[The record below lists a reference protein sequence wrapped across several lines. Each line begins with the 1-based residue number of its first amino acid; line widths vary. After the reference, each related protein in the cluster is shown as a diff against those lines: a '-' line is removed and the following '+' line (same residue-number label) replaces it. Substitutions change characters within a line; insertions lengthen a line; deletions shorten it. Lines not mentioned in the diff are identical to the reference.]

1 MGFPAC
7 LATGAHGGGGAAAP
21 AARALDAGCAGPARP
36 RRGGRRRVAAARTGR
51 AGGRGGGAA
60 LHGGAPDR
68 PQLRRVRA
76 ALRLLQT
83 RHLAGAH
90 GQLEVPGPVL
100 PPKAAGLVWG
110 QRGPLEHCQ
119 HLLLPE
125 SPFPAVD
132 LPFQDYVE
140 HLLHPQDPASLGN
153 DTLYF
158 FGDNNFT
165 EWASLF
171 RHYSPPPFGLLGTT
185 PAYSFGIAGAGSGVP
200 FHWHGPGFSEVI
212 YGRKRWFL
220 YPPEK
225 TPEFHPNKTT
235 LAWLRDTYPTLAP
248 SARPL
253 ECTIQAGEV
262 LYFPDRWWHATL
274 NLDTSVFIST
284 FLS

>member
-1 MGFPAC
+1 MALGVRLLLLLALWTLVVPARS
-7 LATGAHGGGGAAAP
+7 LREAGDGGWRRPGQGAP
-21 AARALDAGCAGPARP
+21 AAVAEEERCTVERRADLSYAEFVQRYAFSRP
-36 RRGGRRRVAAARTGR
+36 VILQGLTDNSRFRDLCSR
-51 AGGRGGGAA
+51 
-60 LHGGAPDR
+60 
-68 PQLRRVRA
+68 Q
-76 ALRLLQT
+76 RLLALFGDSVVRLSTANTYSYQ
-83 RHLAGAH
+83 
-90 GQLEVPGPVL
+90 
-100 PPKAAGLVWG
+100 K
-110 QRGPLEHCQ
+110 
-119 HLLLPE
+119 
-125 SPFPAVD
+125 VD
-132 LPFQDYVE
+132 LPFQEYVE
-140 HLLHPQDPASLGN
+140 QMLHPQDPFSMGN

-171 RHYSPPPFGLLGTT
+171 RHYSPPPFSLLGTI

-220 YPPEK
+220 YPPAK

-235 LAWLRDTYPTLAP
+235 LAWLRDTYPALAL

-253 ECTIQAGEV
+253 ECTIHAGEV